1 MDIGFYLFSCSATQ
15 SAILRGGILLYD
27 ISCLGS
33 RFEREF
39 YRLVVHSVD
48 SIQSVDCSLYCGWH
62 LIDWWAVPTLQNLT
76 NADF

>member
-15 SAILRGGILLYD
+15 SAILRDGILLYD

-48 SIQSVDCSLYCGWH
+48 CSLYCGWH

-76 NADF
+76 NVDF